1 MKSAITRVKRLS
13 KMRLNIH
20 ERNETKSK
28 GETFLVPRVDFFQA
42 KLQEYIQVEEFQKT
56 RLTLLNL
63 GTKIQTTLNA

>member
-42 KLQEYIQVEEFQKT
+42 KL
-56 RLTLLNL
+56 
-63 GTKIQTTLNA
+63 